1 MTRMG
6 TILSTS
12 MITLGVML
20 AMFAWAAGPPPRQ
33 QLPTAAQVP
42 TASHSPA
49 TVLMQIASTRMR
61 TRFVAI
67 DAQSPRSA
75 SFQPTE
81 AVATNTALPVAR
93 KQVAKKTSAPK
104 DKKLL
109 QRPTPLPRPQSASLQ
124 WPWASWF
131 K

>member
-12 MITLGVML
+12 LITLGIML
-20 AMFAWAAGPPPRQ
+20 AMFAWAAGPPLRQ
-33 QLPTAAQVP
+33 QLPTAAPVS
-42 TASHSPA
+42 TSSHSPA
-49 TVLMQIASTRMR
+49 TVLVQIASTRMR

-67 DAQSPRSA
+67 DAVSSRSA
-75 SFQPTE
+75 SPQPTE
-81 AVATNTALPVAR
+81 AVAANAALPIAR
-93 KQVAKKTSAPK
+93 KHVAKKTSAPK

-109 QRPTPLPRPQSASLQ
+109 QRPAPAPQPQSASLQ